1 MSSKPHDRT
10 SESPRTGSP
19 HRLHRS
25 LAWPKTAVWRPSPT
39 TTRLEGYGLEHPK
52 QPETHGRT
60 LFPKYPFT
68 ASAPPSIPVGHSP
81 TPEVLGIFQPS
92 GCTVLGGCLK
102 CL

>member
-10 SESPRTGSP
+10 SESPRTRSP

-39 TTRLEGYGLEHPK
+39 TTRLGGYSLEHPK

-68 ASAPPSIPVGHSP
+68 VSAPPYYTRWHSP
-81 TPEVLGIFQPS
+81 TPEVLGMCQPF
-92 GCTVLGGCLK
+92 GVYRFGGL
-102 CL
+102 